1 MKSSVVNFL
10 QYVDDDDL
18 PISRATWLAIHRK
31 TWTPLDNRNSVKEL
45 DHQLKR
51 LKTLIKEAVIVKS
64 KVNLSRVIS
73 VEKQRFYEEVFPL
86 VCSCY
91 FGCDPTIAQSKAK
104 PGRETVQ
111 VLFTMDVLYN
121 NAGVRVA
128 TDLDVLEPSML
139 LIGNAAKTSPL
150 YPCFKSLTN
159 GYRRRKIRLMH

>member
-73 VEKQRFYEEVFPL
+73 SDSMRKCFP
-86 VCSCY
+86 
-91 FGCDPTIAQSKAK
+91 
-104 PGRETVQ
+104 
-111 VLFTMDVLYN
+111 
-121 NAGVRVA
+121 
-128 TDLDVLEPSML
+128 
-139 LIGNAAKTSPL
+139 
-150 YPCFKSLTN
+150 
-159 GYRRRKIRLMH
+159 